1 MSTTQYPTDEILSD
15 LLLTPRE
22 LARLAK
28 VAEGTISNWR
38 WQGMGPAFH
47 KLGGAIRYRRGDVV
61 EWLATRRVQ
70 TQQAG

>member
-1 MSTTQYPTDEILSD
+1 MSTLPYALEEIITD

-38 WQGMGPAFH
+38 SQGVGPPFT
-47 KLGGAIRYRRGDVV
+47 KLGGAVRYQRGDVV
-61 EWLATRRVQ
+61 EWLGRQRVQ
-70 TQQAG
+70 TL